1 VTVTGVGGV
10 GKTRLVNELHSHLDG
25 QFAGGIWF
33 VPVAHVREPEQVLAA
48 VATRVG
54 IRDLDADETIR
65 RVVERF
71 DGQPSLLMLDNL
83 EQVIECGTIIARL
96 LHAAPALTILATSR
110 QPLHLLGEVEF
121 PVRPLPV
128 KASADSEPPAETLFI
143 ARARE
148 SSYRFVVTDDNRKA
162 IASITQRLG
171 GLPLAI
177 ELAASWV
184 KVLPPQRLL
193 ENLDRQLDVL
203 VRGRRDLPERQ
214 QTMRSAIA
222 WSYALLSESERAL
235 FRQLSVFA
243 GPFTLG
249 DVERVA
255 TVPLTPNRSEF
266 PELLLLETLSSL
278 VTKSLVQALDDP
290 IDPAEPEYSMLEII
304 RSFGAEQL
312 ASHGDELVLRKRHLD
327 HFTAMSARW
336 SEALSTPKR
345 DVRLAQFDREYPNL
359 HAALDWAVL
368 SGNRTAGLRL
378 VAALWVYW
386 DWRGFHAEGARWSD
400 AVLALG
406 GESDPALLAKALYA
420 GSAIAFMQ
428 ANYARSME
436 LAEACLAAA
445 EASGDE
451 QAIARGLVALGDSTY

>member
-1 VTVTGVGGV
+1 MSLPSSATLRTSFVGRDAELASLRSLILRPATRLVTVTGVGGV

-222 WSYALLSESERAL
+222 WSYS
-235 FRQLSVFA
+235 
-243 GPFTLG
+243 
-249 DVERVA
+249 
-255 TVPLTPNRSEF
+255 
-266 PELLLLETLSSL
+266 
-278 VTKSLVQALDDP
+278 
-290 IDPAEPEYSMLEII
+290 
-304 RSFGAEQL
+304 
-312 ASHGDELVLRKRHLD
+312 RHLPNQSG
-327 HFTAMSARW
+327 HCFGSSA
-336 SEALSTPKR
+336 SL
-345 DVRLAQFDREYPNL
+345 
-359 HAALDWAVL
+359 
-368 SGNRTAGLRL
+368 
-378 VAALWVYW
+378 
-386 DWRGFHAEGARWSD
+386 
-400 AVLALG
+400 
-406 GESDPALLAKALYA
+406 
-420 GSAIAFMQ
+420 
-428 ANYARSME
+428 
-436 LAEACLAAA
+436 
-445 EASGDE
+445 
-451 QAIARGLVALGDSTY
+451 RGLLRSVMSSALPPCR